1 MSKQR
6 GFRSRARRLALQ
18 ALYQWQISADDPRDI
33 LAQFLADKRDRR
45 EADYFRTLF
54 MNASGAAAELDALA
68 AQHLDRP
75 LAQLDPVE
83 HAILWISLLEFRE
96 QLDVPYRAVINEAVE
111 LAKDYGAE
119 GSHKYV
125 NAVLD
130 RAAPVLRPL
139 EARR

>member
-33 LAQFLADKRDRR
+33 LAQFRADKRDRR

-96 QLDVPYRAVINEAVE
+96 QLDVP
-111 LAKDYGAE
+111 
-119 GSHKYV
+119 
-125 NAVLD
+125 
-130 RAAPVLRPL
+130 
-139 EARR
+139 

>member
-18 ALYQWQISADDPRDI
+18 ALYQWQIGADDPRDI

-45 EADYFRTLF
+45 EAEYFRMLF
-54 MNASGAAAELDALA
+54 MNAAGAAAELDALA

-96 QLDVPYRAVINEAVE
+96 QLDVPYRVVINEAVE

-119 GSHKYV
+119 ASHKYI